1 MAFLINN
8 NAANGN
14 VGRRR
19 GARVTFADD
28 QAAAYDD
35 GDMRIGADAIQ
46 SDGSDGEGGEA
57 KRARGPRQ
65 TFLPLVSPAPSSRRA
80 SARANA
86 NAIHPFV
93 RKFAGTR
100 LQSDTPKYAF
110 TYRSGMT
117 KEPQYMSTGMIRGTI
132 ATMPLSELK
141 PAVAYMLEHP
151 DPEGRRSTML
161 ARPANFERFEQLRDT
176 LGGRDILLHEIFKE
190 DDDVLSDLYQIA
202 GRVAHRGTRAR
213 TVGQKAADVLGGA
226 VSADSALAG
235 SQDIPYVR
243 QRRPAGYRPALNR
256 TEYRAINA
264 GSIVPLLANIGGPND
279 DATVYTPQPA
289 RSIKGRVDGN
299 PLYPEPLCG
308 VGLDRFFSR
317 TANETQRS
325 GLPLERYQTHRDVLG
340 EFSRFMCPVGEKTV
354 DDAIDALRSGRPV
367 SAPAPL
373 DETTLRGLVAL
384 NFKPEEIKSVWGPDL
399 RE

>member
-1 MAFLINN
+1 MSFLINN
-8 NAANGN
+8 TANGN
-14 VGRRR
+14 GNTGRRR
-19 GARVTFADD
+19 GARVTFAAD
-28 QAAAYDD
+28 QAADN
-35 GDMRIGADAIQ
+35 DMQADFDAIQ
-46 SDGSDGEGGEA
+46 SDGSDGEGSET

-80 SARANA
+80 TTARANA
-86 NAIHPFV
+86 NSRHPFV

-141 PAVAYMLEHP
+141 TAVAYMLEHP

-161 ARPANFERFEQLRDT
+161 GRPANFEQFEKLRDT

-202 GRVAHRGTRAR
+202 GRVVHRGTRSR
-213 TVGQKAADVLGGA
+213 TIGQKAADVLGGA
-226 VSADSALAG
+226 VSANSALVG
-235 SQDIPYVR
+235 DQDIPYVR
-243 QRRPAGYRPALNR
+243 QRRPPGYRPALNR
-256 TEYRAINA
+256 TEYRAINV
-264 GSIVPLLANIGGPND
+264 GSVVPLLANIGGPND
-279 DATVYTPQPA
+279 DPRIFTPQPA
-289 RSIKGRVDGN
+289 RSINGRVDGN
-299 PLYPEPLCG
+299 PLKPVPLCDKE
-308 VGLDRFFSR
+308 LDRFFLY
-317 TANETQRS
+317 TANEAQRS
-325 GLPLERYQTHRDVLG
+325 GLPLERYQTHRDALS
-340 EFSRFMCPVGEKTV
+340 EFSRMCPVQKGTV
-354 DDAIDALRSGRPV
+354 DSAIDNIKRGRPT

-373 DETTLRGLVAL
+373 DEETIRRLEAL
-384 NFKPEEIKSVWGPDL
+384 GFPREEIDRVWGPDL

>member
-1 MAFLINN
+1 MSFLINN
-8 NAANGN
+8 NTADGN

-28 QAAAYDD
+28 RAAYDD
-35 GDMRIGADAIQ
+35 GNARADVDAIQ
-46 SDGSDGEGGEA
+46 SDGSDGEGGET
-57 KRARGPRQ
+57 KRMRGPRQ
-65 TFLPLVSPAPSSRRA
+65 SFLSLVSPAPSARRA

-86 NAIHPFV
+86 NSIHPFV

-117 KEPQYMSTGMIRGTI
+117 KEPQYMSKGMIRGTI

-141 PAVAYMLEHP
+141 TAVAYMLEHP

-161 ARPANFERFEQLRDT
+161 GRPANFEQFEKLRDT

-213 TVGQKAADVLGGA
+213 TVGQKAADVLGGM
-226 VSADSALAG
+226 VSADSALSG
-235 SQDIPYVR
+235 DQDIPYVR
-243 QRRPAGYRPALNR
+243 QRRPPGYRPALNR

-264 GSIVPLLANIGGPND
+264 GSVVPLLANIGGPND
-279 DATVYTPQPA
+279 DATIYTPQPA

-308 VGLDRFFSR
+308 ERLDRFFSR
-317 TANETQRS
+317 TANESQRS
-325 GLPLERYQTHRDVLG
+325 GLPLERYQTHRDALS
-340 EFSRFMCPVGEKTV
+340 EFSRLCPVQERTV
-354 DDAIDALRSGRPV
+354 EDVIEGIKRGRPA

-373 DETTLRGLVAL
+373 DEITIERLKAL
-384 NFKPEEIKSVWGPDL
+384 NFTPEEVNSVWGPDL